1 MALDQLKPDLVIF
14 DCDGVLIDSE
24 VISATVLMKLLEAQG
39 LSVDLSHVQRH
50 FLGRS
55 FPTVAEDIR
64 TRFNLDLP
72 ASFEADYRRILLHR
86 FEEELQPSAGVTAVL
101 DRLRTPYCVATS
113 SSPER
118 VQRSLVIA
126 GLDRYF
132 AGHVYTAS
140 QVDRGKPAPDLF
152 LYVATREGFEPGG
165 CLVIED
171 SVPGIEAARAAGMP
185 VLHFTGGSHFEGIR
199 SGLEVASDAD
209 AVFDSWD
216 RFYEM
221 VPSLKEPASMG
232 RLRGQQ
238 I

>member
-1 MALDQLKPDLVIF
+1 MSLDRTRPDLVIF

-24 VISATVLMKLLEAQG
+24 IISATTLMQLLEQHG
-39 LSVDLSHVQRH
+39 LRIDLSHVQRH

-55 FPTVAEDIR
+55 FPTVAASIR
-64 TRFNLDLP
+64 SRFNLDLP
-72 ASFEADYRRILLHR
+72 DSFESDYRKNLLCR
-86 FEEELQPSAGVTAVL
+86 FEQELKPSLGVKHVL
-101 DRLRTPYCVATS
+101 DALGTSCCVATS

-118 VQRSLVIA
+118 VHRSLGMV
-126 GLDRYF
+126 GLDGYF

-140 QVDRGKPAPDLF
+140 EVERGKPAPDLF
-152 LYVATREGFEPGG
+152 LHVAAREGVNPGG
-165 CLVIED
+165 CIVIED
-171 SVPGIEAARAAGMP
+171 SLPGVEAARAAGMP
-185 VLHFTGGSHFEGIR
+185 VLHYIGGSHFDGIR
-199 SGLEVASDAD
+199 SEFNGRAFAD

-221 VPSLKEPASMG
+221 VPLLRKQITTE